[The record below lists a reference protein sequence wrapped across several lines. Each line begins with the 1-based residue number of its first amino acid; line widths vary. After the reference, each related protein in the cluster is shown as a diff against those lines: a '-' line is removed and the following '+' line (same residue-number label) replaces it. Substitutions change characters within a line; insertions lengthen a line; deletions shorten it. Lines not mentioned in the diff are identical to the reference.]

1 MPNIDCLAVWRKC
14 LKKNEN
20 ANMQCYSKFNQNFT
34 LHSQGKALECKVR
47 CGEMNKEIGPP
58 HTTCGGSC
66 GGNCPK
72 HSNIWDGSGYEY
84 FPGQEVDINCYPFCK
99 ETGKGICKSINKSIL
114 LFAFIQCGRG

>member
-47 CGEMNKEIGPP
+47 CGEMNKEKGPS
-58 HTTCGGSC
+58 HTTCGGNC

-72 HSNIWDGSGYEY
+72 KSNIWDGSVYEY
-84 FPGQEVDINCYPFCK
+84 WPGKEVNTNCFPFCK
-99 ETGKGICKSINKSIL
+99 ETGTYLTYLFCIKDNKVL
-114 LFAFIQCGRG
+114 RT

>member
-1 MPNIDCLAVWRKC
+1 M
-14 LKKNEN
+14 KKNEN
-20 ANMQCYSKFNQNFT
+20 AKMTCYNKFNQNFT
-34 LHSQGKALECKVR
+34 LHAGGKALECKVE

-58 HTTCGGSC
+58 HTYCGGSC